1 MRWHE
6 NKKVTGVYHG
16 QAVIR
21 SIYKGAHLVW
31 TMVSDIWRRNELW
44 RRNEKW

>member
-1 MRWHE
+1 MRWHG
-6 NKKVTGVYHG
+6 NKKVVGVRLG
-16 QAVIR
+16 TMVVK